1 MITKITGKISRI
13 GIQTIYIDT
22 GCIEYEIYVPLNVI
36 DQIQK
41 KNSKK
46 VEIYIYHYFQGEEQK
61 LFGFLDFSQRE
72 LFKTIIQLKGIGP
85 SLALS
90 ILSHL
95 DLIQL
100 IEVCEKKD
108 IQRLLKIP
116 RIGKNVA
123 EELIFEVNRKKK
135 KFLKL
140 LEFSSL
146 KNKVGEINHY
156 NNEEMFDEVITG
168 LKSLGYKEKQIKET
182 IKKVEKK
189 LTYLPQST
197 SEWVKEVLKEI

>member
-1 MITKITGKISRI
+1 MISKITGKISKI

-22 GCIEYEIYVPLNVI
+22 GGVEYEIYVPLNVI
-36 DQIQK
+36 EQLQIR
-41 KNSKK
+41 NSKK

-72 LFKTIIQLKGIGP
+72 LFRTIIQLKGIGP
-85 SLALS
+85 SLGLS

-100 IEVCEKKD
+100 IEICEKNE
-108 IQRLLKIP
+108 IQKLLKIP
-116 RIGKNVA
+116 RIGKSIA

-140 LEFSSL
+140 LNSTS
-146 KNKVGEINHY
+146 KNKKETNLVQKEEIF
-156 NNEEMFDEVITG
+156 EDIIAG
-168 LKSLGYKEKQIKET
+168 LKSLGYKEKAIKDA
-182 IKKVEKK
+182 ILKVEKK
-189 LTYLPQST
+189 LKNLPQST